1 MITAKFISK
10 TKRDAN
16 HDNSHVQLSLTE
28 GGITHD
34 ETLILGHSKPKHY
47 PRGAWGYVKKSISTY
62 KKEYRAVKI
71 FNFKEDE
78 PDDEILRRELNGHEL
93 YGREVYSF
101 SRQGGKNNKMKH
113 YLVMPWID
121 GKEIQYFLSEYFG
134 SYIQRI
140 RLFLILLN
148 EIKVLHDAGYMHGD
162 LNPGNILVSKT
173 YNTET
178 ESYDYHFNIIDF
190 NALRKP
196 GDRSFNAR
204 PVNLTPLHF
213 NGHDFKYFDE
223 NSGFP
228 EDIYA
233 LGHIGHM
240 IMGLEIALNI
250 GGLGGRPNWSYK
262 AFYNPRGTHY
272 KLRQLLQDMISET
285 AGRRPNINTCISRVE
300 ALIDIK
306 QEKIN
311 KKSARSPRQ

>member
-1 MITAKFISK
+1 MITAKFKSK

-16 HDNSHVQLSLTE
+16 HANSLVQLSLTE
-28 GGITHD
+28 GGRSRD
-34 ETLILGHSKPKHY
+34 EELILGHSKVKAY
-47 PRGAWGYVKKSISTY
+47 PRGVWGYVKKSISTY
-62 KKEYRAVKI
+62 KNSHRAVKI
-71 FNFKEDE
+71 FNFKEDDPVE
-78 PDDEILRRELNGHEL
+78 EILRRELKGHEL

-101 SRQGGKNNKMKH
+101 SRQGGKNKTKH

-121 GKEIQYFLSEYFG
+121 GENIQYFLSEYFE

-162 LNPGNILVSKT
+162 LNPGNALATKT

-190 NALRKP
+190 STLRKP

-204 PVNLTPLHF
+204 PAHLTPLHF
-213 NGHDFKYFDE
+213 NGYDFKYFDE
-223 NSGFP
+223 NSGLP

-240 IMGLEIALNI
+240 IMGLEIALNT
-250 GGLGGRPNWSYK
+250 GDLEGRPRWSYN

-300 ALIDIK
+300 TLIDIK

-311 KKSARSPRQ
+311 KKSARSHRQ